1 MRKQENEEEE
11 DAIKEGDG
19 AVARGEKK
27 KLYYLV
33 IPREGAINIHCVIS
47 DWLTILQSDAHF
59 RQASDNIT

>member
-27 KLYYLV
+27 V
-33 IPREGAINIHCVIS
+33 ILPGYP
-47 DWLTILQSDAHF
+47 T
-59 RQASDNIT
+59 